1 MNDDKAL
8 IFVDYS
14 VFLVVFLGFQTT
26 SSFEKAF
33 NFVDFSLF
41 HEMCLGFHNEKKS
54 VTMMG

>member
-41 HEMCLGFHNEKKS
+41 HEMCLGFHNEKNQ
-54 VTMMG
+54 